1 MLYKTIFLILINLND
16 NHSLSKKNN
25 SKNRIVFFDY
35 LKLKKTRILIAK
47 KINLLKIIF
56 AYFLIFLQI
65 PLHPFQ

>member
-16 NHSLSKKNN
+16 NHYQKNN